1 MVRRGVIGKIGA
13 MKTRY
18 RKYTNLYMFYLNY
31 LQNELEHLPRIYFKR
46 LLTCGFWGIFNKDCE
61 LTKNKR
67 QRRLSNNYRSHI

>member
-1 MVRRGVIGKIGA
+1 MVRRGVIRKVGA

-46 LLTCGFWGIFNKDCE
+46 LLNCGFWGIFNKDFKI
-61 LTKNKR
+61 TKNNRQKR
-67 QRRLSNNYRSHI
+67 LLNKYRSHI